1 MYKLYSHY
9 AERACPYLLKK
20 DLSPMNSGLSKN
32 IPAEHD
38 QARRPGQ
45 IINAMLIALLLFAAA
60 PAFAQITP
68 SPIQSTPTPNT
79 PVPSITL
86 SVRNAAM
93 EDVLRLVKEKSG
105 YRVLYNGKTLEG
117 CRPVTVN
124 LKNVALQ
131 AALQEIFRGQPITYT
146 ISKNVIIIHKNT
158 DGPLPQQDVPRK
170 ASQLIPVRG
179 SVAGEKGEML
189 PGATIVI
196 ENTAIR
202 TTTDNQGNFNSNFP
216 DDGRM
221 IISYVGYQT
230 DTVAIMEKNS
240 FDIKL
245 RISNNR
251 LNEVTVSTGYQ
262 KLNKERATGSFAKPD
277 MEIFAART
285 GTMDVISRLD
295 GLIPGLTIIAGPKGS
310 EVTNGNGRLGNG
322 NSTQKSIIRGQ
333 SSVTLSSDPL
343 YVVNGL
349 PVTDFSTINP
359 DDIADI
365 TVLKDAAATAIWG
378 ARAANG
384 VIVVTTKSG
393 NKGEKMKISYN
404 GFVNFMGKPDF
415 GYGKMLNSQ
424 QYIQVARET
433 FSPTQ
438 FPYFTLGTAI
448 IMPHEQIMYDQYAG
462 KITAA
467 QANKSLDSLASI
479 NNMSQIKDLLYRNAL
494 TTSHTLSLSGGMQ
507 NYTYYSSFSNT
518 DVIGNR
524 PGQSE
529 RSFRINLNQE
539 MNISQRLKVSL
550 YTSLNNTLRNSI
562 HEPDISNQFAPYQ
575 LFRDNQGNN
584 LSMNWVQ
591 GLSPETRADYQARS
605 RINLDYTPL
614 DEVNDGFLKT
624 NNLAVNVTGGVTLKL
639 IKGLSFQG
647 TYGYQKTP
655 GVTTQYDDSREYSVR
670 RDLLNLTVAPST
682 ATAPVYYLPT
692 TGGTYQLTNN
702 DQRSWTLRNQLVY
715 NTLFRE
721 GKDRFNIQFGQEARE
736 DVSTGNQTV
745 LRGYDLNLQNYAV
758 LDYKTL
764 SNGIFGTI
772 TSYRSTLGELPF
784 SSIETTSRLSS
795 YFLLSS
801 YTFNDKYSL
810 DASWRVDHSNQIGSD
825 VSAQNKPVYS
835 IGARWNI
842 GKESFLSSNKW
853 FDNLS
858 LRGTYGITGNSPT
871 IGSATLKDVTL
882 IETSN
887 AATDGPAIV
896 AGPGLTISS
905 AGNAKL
911 AWETTKTFNGGVD
924 FAVLKSRL
932 SGSIEFYDKTTTN
945 LLGNISSNPLS
956 GFTSAQGNLGKLSNK
971 GIEVMLRSV
980 NIQSKDFAWSSSL
993 TFSYNKSKLLSY
1005 QDIPSFLNNALN
1017 KVGSAYMVGYSM
1029 ASIFAYNYA
1038 GLDNKGNPQLRLANG
1053 TLSSD
1058 PTIAK
1063 PEDVIYMGTYVPVY
1077 NGGFTN
1083 TFRYKALS
1091 LTANMI
1097 YSLGNVMRKDIDD
1110 VFSGRITGRAGSF
1123 SGGGLNSYFLNRWQK
1138 PGDETHTDIP
1148 AYIPSENPF
1157 TSTRNLDYYRY
1168 ASTNVVSASYIK
1180 LRDITLSYQLPR
1192 FLLDKV
1198 KISSASFYIQAT
1210 NFMVWKANKADI
1222 DPEYQGFTEGSR
1234 LIPPYKHSF
1243 SVGTN
1248 INF

>member
-9 AERACPYLLKK
+9 AERACPYLQKEN
-20 DLSPMNSGLSKN
+20 SSYMNSGLPKK
-32 IPAEHD
+32 IWAEHKLNHHF
-38 QARRPGQ
+38 GQ
-45 IINAMLIALLLFAAA
+45 RIKLILVILLLFAAA
-60 PAFAQITP
+60 PVFAQNITM
-68 SPIQSTPTPNT
+68 TAKNATME
-79 PVPSITL
+79 
-86 SVRNAAM
+86 SV
-93 EDVLRLVKEKSG
+93 LQQIKEKSG

-117 CRPVTVN
+117 CKPVTVS
-124 LKNVALQ
+124 LKNVTLQ
-131 AALQEIFRGQPITYT
+131 TALQEIFKNQPVTYT
-146 ISKNVIIIHKNT
+146 INKSVIII
-158 DGPLPQQDVPRK
+158 RK
-170 ASQLIPVRG
+170 ASDTPQPSTPKKALQLIPIRG
-179 SVAGEKGEML
+179 SVAGEKGEAL
-189 PGATIVI
+189 PGATITI
-196 ENTAIR
+196 SSTAIR
-202 TTTDNQGNFNSNFP
+202 FTADDQGNFSFATVP
-216 DDGRM
+216 ADGIM
-221 IISYVGYQT
+221 IVSYIGYQT
-230 DTVAIMEKNS
+230 DSVAIMGKNS
-240 FDIKL
+240 FDVKL
-245 RISNNR
+245 RLSNNR

-262 KLNKERATGSFAKPD
+262 KLSKERATGSFAKPD
-277 MEIFAART
+277 MEIFTVRT

-295 GLIPGLTIIAGPKGS
+295 GLVPGLTVIPGQKGLINS
-310 EVTNGNGRLGNG
+310 NINGRFGNG

-333 SSVTLSSDPL
+333 SSVTLSTDPL

-349 PVTDFSTINP
+349 PVNDFSTINP

-365 TVLKDAAATAIWG
+365 TVLKDAAASAIWG

-384 VIVVTTKSG
+384 VIVVTTKNG
-393 NKGEKMKISYN
+393 NKAEKMKISYS

-433 FSPTQ
+433 FNPTQ
-438 FPYFTLGTAI
+438 FPYFTLATAV
-448 IMPHEQIMYDQYAG
+448 IMPHEQIMYNQYAG

-529 RSFRINLNQE
+529 RAFRINLNQE
-539 MNISQRLKVSL
+539 MNINQRLKVSL
-550 YTSLNNTLRNSI
+550 YTSLNNTLRNSK
-562 HEPDISNQFAPYQ
+562 HEPDISNLFAPYQ
-575 LFRDNQGNN
+575 LFRDSQGNN
-584 LSMNWVQ
+584 LSMNWAQ

-614 DEVNDGFLKT
+614 DEINDGFTKT
-624 NNLAVNVTGGVTLKL
+624 NNLAINVTGGVTLKL

-647 TYGYQKTP
+647 TYGYQKAP
-655 GVTTQYDDSREYSVR
+655 GLTTTYDDSKEYYVR
-670 RDLLNLTVAPST
+670 KELLSLTVAPST

-692 TGGTYQLTNN
+692 TGGTYQVTNN

-736 DVSTGNQTV
+736 DVSTGSLNV
-745 LRGYDLNLQNYAV
+745 LRGYDLNLQNYAL
-758 LDYKTL
+758 LDYKAL
-764 SNGIFGTI
+764 SNGIFGTV
-772 TSYRSTLGELPF
+772 TSYRGSLTQLPF
-784 SSIETTSRLSS
+784 SSFETTGRFNS
-795 YFLLSS
+795 YFVLSS

-810 DASWRVDHSNQIGSD
+810 DASWRVDHSNLIGSD

-835 IGARWNI
+835 IGAKWNI

-858 LRGTYGITGNSPT
+858 LRGTYGITGNSPS
-871 IGSATLKDVTL
+871 IGSAALKDITT
-882 IETSN
+882 IESN
-887 AATDGPAIV
+887 QAGVVSGTVLV
-896 AGPGLTISS
+896 AGPGLTINT
-905 AGNAKL
+905 AGNARL
-911 AWETTKTFNGGVD
+911 AWETTKTFNAGID
-924 FAVLKSRL
+924 FAVLKSRI
-932 SGSIEFYDKTTTN
+932 SGSIEFYNKITTN
-945 LLGNISSNPLS
+945 LLGNVSPNPLT

-971 GIEVMLRSV
+971 GIEMMLRSV

-1005 QDIPSFLNNALN
+1005 QDIPSSQNTAL
-1017 KVGSAYMVGYSM
+1017 GRAGASYMVGYSM
-1029 ASIFAYNYA
+1029 SSMFAYNYA
-1038 GLDNKGNPQLRLANG
+1038 GLDNKGNPQIRLANG
-1053 TLSSD
+1053 TVSSN

-1077 NGGFTN
+1077 NGGLTN

-1097 YSLGNVMRKDIDD
+1097 YSLGNVMRKDLND
-1110 VFSGRITGRAGSF
+1110 VFSGRITGLAGSF
-1123 SGGGLNSYFLNRWQK
+1123 SGGGLNSYFINRWQK
-1138 PGDETHTDIP
+1138 PGDEAHTDIP

-1192 FLLDKV
+1192 SLLDKV
-1198 KISSASFYIQAT
+1198 KISSASFYVQAT

-1222 DPEYQGFTEGSR
+1222 DPEYQLLTGAR
-1234 LIPPYKHSF
+1234 LIPPYKHTF
-1243 SVGTN
+1243 SLGTN

>member
-20 DLSPMNSGLSKN
+20 NPARMNSGLSKN
-32 IPAEHD
+32 MPGEHN
-38 QARRPGQ
+38 QVHRPG
-45 IINAMLIALLLFAAA
+45 IKVILIALLLFAVA
-60 PAFAQITP
+60 PVFAQNTP
-68 SPIQSTPTPNT
+68 LPVQSTPTQSTPTP
-79 PVPSITL
+79 SITM
-86 SVRNAAM
+86 SVKNAAM
-93 EDVLRLVKEKSG
+93 EDVLRQVKEKSG
-105 YRVLYNGKTLEG
+105 YRLLYNGKTLEG
-117 CRPVTVN
+117 CSPVTVN
-124 LKNVALQ
+124 LKNVVLQ
-131 AALQEIFRGQPITYT
+131 VALQEVFRGQPITYT
-146 ISKNVIIIHKNT
+146 ISKNVIIIHKNA
-158 DGPLPQQDVPRK
+158 DVPQLQQDVPQK
-170 ASQLIPVRG
+170 GPQIIPVRG
-179 SVAGEKGEML
+179 SVAGEKGEVL
-189 PGATIVI
+189 PGATVTIV
-196 ENTAIR
+196 NTAIR
-202 TTTDNQGNFNSNFP
+202 FTTDSQGNFSFP
-216 DDGRM
+216 TVPADGMM
-221 IISYVGYQT
+221 IVSYIGYQT
-230 DTVAIMEKNS
+230 DSVAIMGKSS

-245 RISNNR
+245 RLFSNR

-262 KLNKERATGSFAKPD
+262 KLSKERATGSFAKPD

-295 GLIPGLTIIAGPKGS
+295 GLVPGLTVITNPKGVVNS
-310 EVTNGNGRLGNG
+310 NGNGRLGNG

-333 SSVTLSSDPL
+333 SSVALSTDPL

-349 PVTDFSTINP
+349 PVNDFSAINP

-393 NKGEKMKISYN
+393 NKSEKMKISYN
-404 GFVNFMGKPDF
+404 GFVNFMGRPDF
-415 GYGKMLNSQ
+415 GYSKMLNSQ

-433 FSPTQ
+433 FNPTQ

-448 IMPHEQIMYDQYAG
+448 IMPHEQIMYNQYAG

-518 DVIGNR
+518 DAIGNR

-562 HEPDISNQFAPYQ
+562 HEPDVSNQFVPYQ

-584 LSMNWVQ
+584 LSMDWFQ

-614 DEVNDGFLKT
+614 DEIHDGFAKT
-624 NNLAVNVTGGVTLKL
+624 NNLAINVTGGVTLKL

-647 TYGYQKTP
+647 TYGYQKAP
-655 GVTTQYDDSREYSVR
+655 GSTINYDDSKEYALR
-670 RDLLNLTVAPST
+670 KELLSFTVARSI

-692 TGGTYQLTNN
+692 TGGTYLVNNN

-715 NTLFRE
+715 NMLFRE

-736 DVSTGNQTV
+736 DVSTGTQNV
-745 LRGYDLNLQNYAV
+745 LRGYDLNLQNYAL
-758 LDYKTL
+758 LDYNTL
-764 SNGIFGTI
+764 SNGIFGTV
-772 TSYRSTLGELPF
+772 TSYRSSLSQLPF
-784 SSIETTSRLSS
+784 TSLETTSRLNS
-795 YFLLSS
+795 YFVLSS

-810 DASWRVDHSNQIGSD
+810 DASWRVDHSNLIGSD

-835 IGARWNI
+835 IGAKWNI

-858 LRGTYGITGNSPT
+858 LRGTYGVTGNSPF
-871 IGSATLKDVTL
+871 IGGAALRDIAT
-882 IETSN
+882 IETSQ
-887 AATDGPAIV
+887 AATNGPAII
-896 AGPGLTISS
+896 AGPGISITS
-905 AGNAKL
+905 PGNVRL
-911 AWETTKTFNGGVD
+911 GWETTKTFNGGVD
-924 FAVLKSRL
+924 FAVLKSRIG
-932 SGSIEFYDKTTTN
+932 GSIEFYNKTTTN
-945 LLGNISSNPLS
+945 LLGNISPNPLT
-956 GFTSAQGNLGKLSNK
+956 GFVRAQGNLGKLNNK
-971 GIEVMLRSV
+971 GIEMMLRSV
-980 NIQSKDFAWSSSL
+980 NIQSKDFGWNSSL

-1005 QDIPSFLNNALN
+1005 QDIPSILNTALG
-1017 KVGSAYMVGYSM
+1017 KAASSYMVGYSM

-1038 GLDNKGNPQLRLANG
+1038 GLDNKGNTQIRLANG
-1053 TLSSD
+1053 TVSSD
-1058 PTIAK
+1058 PNIAK
-1063 PEDVIYMGTYVPVY
+1063 PEDVIYMGTYIPVY

-1097 YSLGNVMRKDIDD
+1097 YSLGNVMRKDRNE
-1110 VFSGRITGRAGSF
+1110 VFSGRITGIAGSY
-1123 SGGGLNSYFLNRWQK
+1123 SGGGLSSYFLNRWQK
-1138 PGDETHTDIP
+1138 PGDEAHTGIP
-1148 AYIPSENPF
+1148 AYISDENPF
-1157 TSTRNLDYYRY
+1157 IATRNLDYYRF

-1180 LRDITLSYQLPR
+1180 LRDITLSYQLPK

-1222 DPEYQGFTEGSR
+1222 DPEYQDLSAGDR
-1234 LIPPYKHSF
+1234 YIPPYKHAF